1 MEETLKKDL
10 DKMLLNK
17 KLASYR
23 VVNWIGTYTKAEI
36 CEIIGFSRPTLD
48 LRLKEHNWKH
58 KEIKKILKN
67 LPF

>member
-1 MEETLKKDL
+1 MNETLKKDL

-58 KEIKKILKN
+58 KEIKKILNN

>member
-1 MEETLKKDL
+1 MDETLKKDL

-58 KEIKKILKN
+58 KEIKKILNN

>member
-1 MEETLKKDL
+1 MEETMKKDL

-23 VVNWIGTYTKAEI
+23 VVNWIGTFTKAEI

-48 LRLKEHNWKH
+48 DRIKNHNWKY
-58 KEIKKILKN
+58 KEIKKILTK